1 MTKSWKLTLISFIVV
16 MAMPVVNGPL
26 AEYGIAIT
34 EQELQHFLFVF
45 LGVSATGGGLSVYKK
60 HEDRKKFDTMVK
72 VDPQAYIT
80 PKVEDEPV
88 PIVKTPTIKTP
99 TVEIPIIETPIIE
112 TPIIE
117 TPIIETPIIETPIIE
132 TPIIETPIIETP
144 IIETPTSTPELGPVG
159 SAYQTNF
166 VKDPQIG
173 NVLQYGEPY
182 LFARMAGARSY
193 VTGLLRDSTG
203 KVIQIEQ
210 SVPGEDII
218 RMELKNK
225 QGQPLLRGIY
235 SLQVQADTGSGDSQ
249 GIKRDEFQIV

>member
-1 MTKSWKLTLISFIVV
+1 MKMTKSWKLTLISFIVV

-99 TVEIPIIETPIIE
+99 TVE
-112 TPIIE
+112 

-210 SVPGEDII
+210 SIPGEDII

>member
-26 AEYGIAIT
+26 EEFGITIT

-45 LGVSATGGGLSVYKK
+45 FGVSAAGGGLSVYRK

-99 TVEIPIIETPIIE
+99 TVE

-166 VKDPQIG
+166 VKDPQVG

-193 VTGLLRDSTG
+193 VTGMLRDSTG